1 MRITD
6 MVHQKRHSN
15 RMSIFLDGVFAF
27 GLDEETVF
35 KHGLKIGLELD
46 EDRIAQVLGDEQRKK
61 AKDAAFHYLSYRP
74 RTIKEVRDKLKEK
87 GYKGDLVEETI
98 AVLRRLGLLDD
109 RDFAARWIEERLRMK
124 PRGRRMIFTELREKG
139 VSREIAE
146 EALSEAFANIDE
158 RTLAAD
164 LLRKRAARYRTVE
177 PRRAFR
183 RMSDFLVRKGFD
195 FEIAKEVVEEML
207 REHEEEVKA

>member
-1 MRITD
+1 
-6 MVHQKRHSN
+6 
-15 RMSIFLDGVFAF
+15 MSIFLDGVFAF